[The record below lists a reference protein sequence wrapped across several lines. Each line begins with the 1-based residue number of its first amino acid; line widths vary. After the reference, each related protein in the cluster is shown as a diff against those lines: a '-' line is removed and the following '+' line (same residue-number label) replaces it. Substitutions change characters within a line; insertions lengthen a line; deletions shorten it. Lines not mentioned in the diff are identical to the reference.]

1 MGNASEIRLPPDQ
14 GPAAHAAPE
23 KLATASPYRVVG
35 LSGISEMV
43 GGGDTAGEVVRPY
56 RELEIQLT
64 FA

>member
-1 MGNASEIRLPPDQ
+1 MGNASEIRLPPDP

-43 GGGDTAGEVVRPY
+43 VAGNTAEEAVRPY
-56 RELEIQLT
+56 RELG
-64 FA
+64 FS